1 MKLPGLWLQQD
12 GSWGK
17 HVIETRKKAYM
28 RMSFISKLRYAGVS
42 RTDLILN
49 YKQFIRTV
57 LEYCSVAFHSS
68 LTVAQSD
75 SLERCQAVALRI
87 ILQDNYESYESA
99 LLLTGLEKLSL
110 RRTARCLD
118 FSLKCIDHHQNKR
131 FFPKNPNLGN
141 GSDVRDREEFTVNF
155 ARTKQYRESA
165 IPYCQRLLNQHV
177 RDKRATAR
185 EQVQEGAGAGP
196 GARSGVEQ
204 EEEGGQ
210 EQD

>member
-1 MKLPGLWLQQD
+1 M
-12 GSWGK
+12 
-17 HVIETRKKAYM
+17 
-28 RMSFISKLRYAGVS
+28 
-42 RTDLILN
+42 
-49 YKQFIRTV
+49 
-57 LEYCSVAFHSS
+57 
-68 LTVAQSD
+68 AQSD

-177 RDKRATAR
+177 RDKRATDQ

-210 EQD
+210 EQDYEQGAKGLEGRQEGNLSGF